1 MAACLL
7 LTIFVP
13 ATVGVAAAKA
23 QVKICAGVSWLC
35 VSACVCGGASVRV
48 RECEQVFVIE
58 RERDGAEMK
67 GKKERVR

>member
-7 LTIFVP
+7 LTIFVS

-23 QVKICAGVSWLC
+23 QVKICASVSWPC

-48 RECEQVFVIE
+48 RECVQVFVTE
-58 RERDGAEMK
+58 RQTDG
-67 GKKERVR
+67 